1 MPKNPYFLD
10 NSSEH
15 RLIEAIGQET
25 IASMGR
31 DIYYIPRKL
40 FNNDYL
46 YGEDTASKF
55 KGSYKLVAYV
65 NTVTGFQGQGDLISK
80 FGLELKDRVE
90 LVVAKKS
97 FEENVTRSD
106 AEIPRPT
113 EGDLVYFVDSDTIF
127 EINFVEHETPFYAL
141 GSLYTYVL
149 TCEAFTYTH
158 EDFDTDQNFIDDI
171 ETETSTEL
179 YELYMT
185 ITGGAEYTVG
195 ENVFQI
201 LGNSLDGP
209 TAINYDNAD
218 ATARVYNW
226 KSDTGLLFIGDQ
238 TGFFGLT
245 TEAAP
250 GPGQGFTAGENIY
263 IHGASSGATG
273 EIASLGSLTTKTPTS
288 PETNTSLFD
297 DIGLAK
303 ERQED
308 GLFDFTDKDPFS
320 EGNY

>member
-1 MPKNPYFLD
+1 MAKNPYFLD

-15 RLIEAIGQET
+15 SLIESIGEET
-25 IASMGR
+25 ITAMGR

-40 FNNDYL
+40 FNKDYL
-46 YGEDTASKF
+46 YGEDTVSKF
-55 KGSYKLVAYV
+55 KGSYKLSAYV
-65 NTVTGFQGQGDLISK
+65 NSVSGFQGQGDLISK
-80 FGLELKDRVE
+80 FGIELKDRVE
-90 LVVAKKS
+90 LVVGKRS
-97 FEENVTRSD
+97 FEEIVTRSD
-106 AEIPRPT
+106 SEISRPT
-113 EGDLVYFVDSDTIF
+113 EGDLVYFIDSDTLF
-127 EINFVEHETPFYAL
+127 EINFVEHENPFYAL

-149 TCEAFTYTH
+149 SCEAFTYTH

-185 ITGGAEYTVG
+185 ITGGVDYTVG

-201 LGNSLDGP
+201 IGNPLSGG
-209 TAINYDNAD
+209 TATIYDNAD

-238 TGFFGLT
+238 TGSFGLT
-245 TEAAP
+245 AGASP
-250 GPGQGFTAGENIY
+250 NGFGPAGNIY

-273 EIASLGSLTTKTPTS
+273 EVTSLGSLTTKTPTS

>member
-1 MPKNPYFLD
+1 MAKNPYFLD

-40 FNNDYL
+40 FNKDYL
-46 YGEDTASKF
+46 YGEDTVSKF

-65 NTVTGFQGQGDLISK
+65 NSVSGFQGQGDIISK

-90 LVVAKKS
+90 LVVAKKT

-106 AEIPRPT
+106 AEIPRPI
-113 EGDLVYFVDSDTIF
+113 EGDLIYFVDSDTLF
-127 EINFVEHETPFYAL
+127 EINFVEHENPFYAL

-149 TCEAFTYTH
+149 SCEAFTYTH

-185 ITGGAEYTVG
+185 ITGGAEYTIG
-195 ENVFQI
+195 ENIFQI
-201 LGNSLDGP
+201 LGNSLAGP

-226 KSDTGLLFIGDQ
+226 KSDTSLLIIGDQ

-245 TEAAP
+245 AEAAP
-250 GPGQGFTAGENIY
+250 GPGQGFTAGQHIY

-273 EIASLGSLTTKTPTS
+273 ELASLGSLTTKTPTS
-288 PETNTSLFD
+288 PETNTTLFD

-308 GLFDFTDKDPFS
+308 SLFDFTDKDPFS

>member
-1 MPKNPYFLD
+1 V
-10 NSSEH
+10 S
-15 RLIEAIGQET
+15 
-25 IASMGR
+25 
-31 DIYYIPRKL
+31 
-40 FNNDYL
+40 
-46 YGEDTASKF
+46 
-55 KGSYKLVAYV
+55 
-65 NTVTGFQGQGDLISK
+65 GFQGQGDLISK
-80 FGLELKDRVE
+80 FGIELKDRVE
-90 LVVAKKS
+90 LVVGKRS
-97 FEENVTRSD
+97 FEEIVTRSD
-106 AEIPRPT
+106 SEISRPT
-113 EGDLVYFVDSDTIF
+113 EGDLVYFIDSDTLF
-127 EINFVEHETPFYAL
+127 EINFVEHENPFYAL

-149 TCEAFTYTH
+149 SCEAFTYTH

-185 ITGGAEYTVG
+185 ITGGVDYTVG

-201 LGNSLDGP
+201 IGNPLSGG
-209 TAINYDNAD
+209 TATIYDNAD

-238 TGFFGLT
+238 TGSFGLT
-245 TEAAP
+245 AGASP
-250 GPGQGFTAGENIY
+250 NGFGPAGNIY

-273 EIASLGSLTTKTPTS
+273 EVTSLGSLTTKTPTS

>member
-245 TEAAP
+245 AEAAP

>member
-245 TEAAP
+245 AEAAP

-297 DIGLAK
+297 DIGLK